1 VGVVVAL
8 IAFRVGQMHSNLRGN
23 LVSLD
28 QLTSNPLGQL
38 PALLLVK
45 FVRKRYD
52 KLASDG
58 RVFGVWGAME
68 PKTNVSTN

>member
-1 VGVVVAL
+1 MVVAL

-58 RVFGVWGAME
+58 RVFPLFAGLDLV
-68 PKTNVSTN
+68 PKLVSGH